1 MERGGSS
8 LGNPNYGAAAALDQN
23 NVIPI
28 NTAIRRPSMD
38 AKAGLDRLAAIQDG
52 REKGL
57 DEDGKMNADGD
68 LSLAQLPA

>member
-1 MERGGSS
+1 
-8 LGNPNYGAAAALDQN
+8 
-23 NVIPI
+23 
-28 NTAIRRPSMD
+28 MD